1 MASYEFKRI
10 YHPKMGRFIYR
21 HKGNGLIVD
30 NIFKPIK
37 SAFTSAF
44 KKVAKPMAKKA
55 LESGISHAGDKLGK
69 KAVEKSGEMIM
80 KKLHGLPTKSF
91 SRTAQSFGL
100 PTKSFS
106 RTAQS
111 FGLPTKSFSRFPKEI
126 GSTKPSLTTIK
137 PTKPKQEDYN
147 LILNRLISGNG
158 LGR

>member
-37 SAFTSAF
+37 SALTSAF

-69 KAVEKSGEMIM
+69 KAAEKSGEMIM
-80 KKLHGLPTKSF
+80 KKLHS
-91 SRTAQSFGL
+91 
-100 PTKSFS
+100 
-106 RTAQS
+106 
-111 FGLPTKSFSRFPKEI
+111 
-126 GSTKPSLTTIK
+126 STKPSLTKTIK
-137 PTKPKQEDYN
+137 PTEPKQEDYN

-158 LGR
+158 IRR